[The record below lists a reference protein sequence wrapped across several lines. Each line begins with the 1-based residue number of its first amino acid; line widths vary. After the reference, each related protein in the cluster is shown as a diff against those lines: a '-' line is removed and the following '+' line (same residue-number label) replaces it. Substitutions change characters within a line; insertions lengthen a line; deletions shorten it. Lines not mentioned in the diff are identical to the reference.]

1 MIGVSSKGTR
11 EEEAKKLA
19 EFLLSKEAQSGGME
33 EGIPVNK
40 AAYDNIIN
48 STKPGDIAL
57 TMGGQFE
64 GDDKFYLLQASGR
77 VLETVPKLVQG
88 SVSEDQAVKAVMK
101 KVNLYLAE

>member
-1 MIGVSSKGTR
+1 
-11 EEEAKKLA
+11 
-19 EFLLSKEAQSGGME
+19 ME

-64 GDDKFYLLQASGR
+64 GDDKFYLLHCKWPEKKEAEEFWKYAENLSTASETDSILKEA